1 MRYTITN
8 GTVSAGGQDIPVRCE
23 EVSLDKAEIV
33 DATPGISTT
42 TV

>member
-8 GTVSAGGQDIPVRCE
+8 GTVSVGGQDIPVRCE
-23 EVSLDKAEIV
+23 EVPLDKAEIV